1 MMKMIDID
9 MYNGKP
15 AVEEFLE
22 SFKLKLRKDYPPIK
36 VYISTANPYNSWSQK
51 LYNFYNKKEEQNG

>member
-1 MMKMIDID
+1 MIDID
-9 MYNGKP
+9 IYNCKS

-22 SFKLKLRKDYPPIK
+22 SLKLKISKDCSPIK
-36 VYISTANPYNSWSQK
+36 VYISTANPYNHW